1 MGRLDRRCG
10 ASLKR
15 FACGDVIPGCEGVFT
30 GAGDQSVLDQVL
42 AHVAADHGLVRPPL
56 PFIESVMAHTHPFVP
71 TRNDHHL
78 RVVDT
83 AAGRRVDTTDPR
95 RPGNQF
101 TPDGD
106 RDFRVTTQ
114 SGAVHTGGTNDPM
127 PGQVRRLEPGRPR
140 PGKAHETYRHECVLY
155 AGTGGFLDAAVPFVR
170 DGLARQE
177 PVMVAVAEP
186 RLRAL
191 RSALVEDA
199 ERVVFA
205 DMADLGHNPALIIP
219 AWRDFTDRY
228 SGTGRPV
235 RGIGEPIW
243 ATRHPEEIAE
253 AQLHEA
259 LLNMAVPPDVPLW
272 LLCPYDT
279 AALDERVLAEAYRSH
294 PVVVDSGDY
303 RGSTGYGGTIHVQ
316 ELFGAAFPDPGAPIT
331 TIAFDPHRHGHI
343 RQILRSAEQAAVPAD
358 RVKLATAVDEIA
370 LAADRNTG
378 RVTIRLW
385 HEPTALVCQVTDPG
399 LVTDPMIGRGSA
411 GPSQSRDRAIRLANE
426 LCDLVQVR
434 SGSAGTTVRVHSSR

>member
-15 FACGDVIPGCEGVFT
+15 FACGDVIPGCGGVFT

-42 AHVAADHGLVRPPL
+42 AHVAADHGLGRPL
-56 PFIESVMAHTHPFVP
+56 PFIELVMAHTHPFVP
-71 TRNDHHL
+71 TRNGHL
-78 RVVDT
+78 RVVDPD
-83 AAGRRVDTTDPR
+83 AGRRVDTTDPR

-101 TPDGD
+101 TLDGD
-106 RDFRVTTQ
+106 RDARVVNR
-114 SGAVHTGGTNDPM
+114 SSAVSTAGTNGPM
-127 PGQVRRLEPGRPR
+127 PGNVRRLEPGQPR
-140 PGKAHETYRHECVLY
+140 PGKAHGTYRHECVLY

-191 RSALVEDA
+191 RSALGEDA

-243 ATRHPEEIAE
+243 ATRPLAEIVE

-279 AALDERVLAEAYRSH
+279 GALDEQVLAEAHRSH
-294 PVVVDSGDY
+294 PVIVDSGDY
-303 RGSTGYGGTIHVQ
+303 RGSTRVRRHLSCRRALRCRPPRPRRTRHH
-316 ELFGAAFPDPGAPIT
+316 
-331 TIAFDPHRHGHI
+331 HR
-343 RQILRSAEQAAVPAD
+343 LRPPRARPC
-358 RVKLATAVDEIA
+358 
-370 LAADRNTG
+370 
-378 RVTIRLW
+378 
-385 HEPTALVCQVTDPG
+385 PTDPP
-399 LVTDPMIGRGSA
+399 VSRGRGGGRRPGSETRRC
-411 GPSQSRDRAIRLANE
+411 GRRDCRGR
-426 LCDLVQVR
+426 
-434 SGSAGTTVRVHSSR
+434 

>member
-1 MGRLDRRCG
+1 
-10 ASLKR
+10 
-15 FACGDVIPGCEGVFT
+15 
-30 GAGDQSVLDQVL
+30 VLDQVL

-56 PFIESVMAHTHPFVP
+56 PFIELVMTHTHPFAP
-71 TRNDHHL
+71 TRNGHL
-78 RVVDT
+78 RVVTVPD
-83 AAGRRVDTTDPR
+83 AGRPVDTTDPR
-95 RPGNQF
+95 SPGNQF

-106 RDFRVTTQ
+106 RDARVTAR
-114 SGAVHTGGTNDPM
+114 SSAVQTGGTNGPM
-127 PGQVRRLEPGRPR
+127 PGNVRRLEPGRPR
-140 PGKAHETYRHECVLY
+140 PGRAHETYRHECVLY
-155 AGTGGFLDAAVPFVR
+155 TGTGGFLDALVPFVR

-191 RSALVEDA
+191 RSALGEDA

-243 ATRHPEEIAE
+243 ATRHPDEIAE

-279 AALDERVLAEAYRSH
+279 AALDEQVLAEAHRSH

-303 RGSTGYGGTIHVQ
+303 RGSTGYAGTVHVE
-316 ELFGAAFPDPGAPIT
+316 ELFGAALPDPGAPIT
-331 TIAFDPHRHGHI
+331 TIAFDPHGHGHI
-343 RQILRSAEQAAVPAD
+343 RQILRSAEEAAVPDD
-358 RVKLATAVDEIA
+358 RAVKLAAAVDEIA
-370 LAADRNTG
+370 LAADRDTG
-378 RVTIRLW
+378 RVTINLW

-399 LVTDPMIGRGSA
+399 MVTDPMIGRGSAA

>member
-15 FACGDVIPGCEGVFT
+15 FACGDVIPGCGGVFT

-71 TRNDHHL
+71 TRNGHHL
-78 RVVDT
+78 RVVDPD
-83 AAGRRVDTTDPR
+83 AGRPVDTTDPR

-106 RDFRVTTQ
+106 RDARVTAR
-114 SGAVHTGGTNDPM
+114 SSAVNTAGTNGPM
-127 PGQVRRLEPGRPR
+127 PGNVRRLGPGRPR

-155 AGTGGFLDAAVPFVR
+155 AGTDGFLDAVVPFVR

-191 RSALVEDA
+191 RSALGEDA

-219 AWRDFTDRY
+219 AWRDFTDRH

-243 ATRHPEEIAE
+243 ATRRPEEIAE

-279 AALDERVLAEAYRSH
+279 AALDEQVLAEAHRSH

-303 RGSTGYGGTIHVQ
+303 RGSTGYGGTVHVE
-316 ELFGAAFPDPGAPIT
+316 ELFGAASPRPR
-331 TIAFDPHRHGHI
+331 PHRSPPSPSTRIGTATSS
-343 RQILRSAEQAAVPAD
+343 RSSGQRAGGGARRPGGE
-358 RVKLATAVDEIA
+358 
-370 LAADRNTG
+370 TG
-378 RVTIRLW
+378 RR
-385 HEPTALVCQVTDPG
+385 
-399 LVTDPMIGRGSA
+399 GR
-411 GPSQSRDRAIRLANE
+411 RDRPGR
-426 LCDLVQVR
+426 
-434 SGSAGTTVRVHSSR
+434 

>member
-1 MGRLDRRCG
+1 M
-10 ASLKR
+10 KR
-15 FACGDVIPGCEGVFT
+15 FACGDVIPGCGGVFT

-56 PFIESVMAHTHPFVP
+56 PFIELVMAHTHPLTP
-71 TRNDHHL
+71 TRDGHHL
-78 RVVDT
+78 RVVDPDP
-83 AAGRRVDTTDPR
+83 GRRVDTTDPR

-101 TPDGD
+101 TPARD
-106 RDFRVTTQ
+106 RDARVTAQ
-114 SGAVHTGGTNDPM
+114 SSAVHTAGTNRPM
-127 PGQVRRLEPGRPR
+127 PGNVRRLEPGRPR

-155 AGTGGFLDAAVPFVR
+155 AGTDGFLDAAVPFVR

-191 RSALVEDA
+191 RSTLGEDA

-228 SGTGRPV
+228 IGTGRPV

-243 ATRHPEEIAE
+243 ATRHPDEIAE

-279 AALDERVLAEAYRSH
+279 AALDERVLAEAHRSH

-303 RGSTGYGGTIHVQ
+303 RGSTGYGGTIHVE
-316 ELFGAAFPDPGAPIT
+316 ELFGAALPDPGAPIT
-331 TIAFDPHRHGHI
+331 TIAFDPHGQGHI
-343 RQILRSAEQAAVPAD
+343 RRILRSAEEAAVPAD
-358 RVKLATAVDEIA
+358 RAVKLAAAVDEIA
-370 LAADRNTG
+370 LAADRDSG
-378 RVTIRLW
+378 RVAVGLW
-385 HEPTALVCQVTDPG
+385 HRPTALVCQVSDPG
-399 LVTDPMIGRGSA
+399 MITDPMIGRGSA
-411 GPSQSRDRAIRLANE
+411 AGPSHSRDRAVRLANE

>member
-1 MGRLDRRCG
+1 
-10 ASLKR
+10 LKR
-15 FACGDVIPGCEGVFT
+15 FACGDVIPGCGGVFT

-56 PFIESVMAHTHPFVP
+56 PFIELVMAHTHPFVP
-71 TRNDHHL
+71 TRHGHHL
-78 RVVDT
+78 RVVDPD
-83 AAGRRVDTTDPR
+83 AGRRIDTNDRR
-95 RPGNQF
+95 RPGNQS
-101 TPDGD
+101 TPDGA
-106 RDFRVTTQ
+106 RDARVVAR
-114 SGAVHTGGTNDPM
+114 SSALSTGGTNGPM
-127 PGQVRRLEPGRPR
+127 PGNVRRLGPGRPR

-155 AGTGGFLDAAVPFVR
+155 AGTGGFLDALVPFVR

-191 RSALVEDA
+191 RSALGEDA

-243 ATRHPEEIAE
+243 ATRQPEEIAE

-279 AALDERVLAEAYRSH
+279 AALDEQVLAEAHRSH

-303 RGSTGYGGTIHVQ
+303 RGSTGYGGTFHVE
-316 ELFGAAFPDPGAPIT
+316 ELFGAALPDPGAPIT
-331 TIAFDPHRHGHI
+331 TITFDPHRHGHI
-343 RQILRSAEQAAVPAD
+343 RQILRSAEEAAVPAD
-358 RVKLATAVDEIA
+358 RAVKIAAAVDEIA
-370 LAADRNTG
+370 LAADRDTG
-378 RVTIRLW
+378 RVTVRLW
-385 HEPTALVCQVTDPG
+385 PEPTALVCQVTDPG
-399 LVTDPMIGRGSA
+399 MVTDPMIGRGSAA

-434 SGSAGTTVRVHSSR
+434 SGSTGTTVRVHSSR